1 MRAAVKIPV
10 ILWLLVVS
18 LAAQGSSITAEGFGM
33 TEDAAIEQ
41 AKRAAVEIGIGTVM
55 SSETVVKNSVL
66 FSDNIY
72 AKANGF
78 VKTFTV
84 TDKFQGPDGLWT
96 ITIDAVVTEILDAVS
111 YTHLTLPTN
120 REV

>member
-1 MRAAVKIPV
+1 MRV
-10 ILWLLVVS
+10 IFKVSVSVFALAVS
-18 LAAQGSSITAEGFGM
+18 LAGQGSSITADGFGM

-55 SSETVVKNSVL
+55 SSETVVKNSVF

-84 TDKFQGPDGLWT
+84 KD
-96 ITIDAVVTEILDAVS
+96 II
-111 YTHLTLPTN
+111 
-120 REV
+120 R